1 MTIWSHL
8 LKALLVNCDAYFLV
22 VMGIIIIFM
31 QAGFGF
37 LEAGSIRA
45 KNTTN
50 ILIKNYADL
59 CAGGVSFWLT
69 GYSFAFGTHN
79 PVAGLDYFLLAGLP
93 VTDYAFFFFQVSVS
107 VIISP
112 PLNRVHYIAL
122 KIML

>member
-1 MTIWSHL
+1 MYKLKILTIWLHL

-79 PVAGLDYFLLAGLP
+79 PVAGVDYFLLAGLP
-93 VTDYAFFFFQVSVS
+93 TTDYAFFFFQVRIFVS
-107 VIISP
+107 S
-112 PLNRVHYIAL
+112 N
-122 KIML
+122 